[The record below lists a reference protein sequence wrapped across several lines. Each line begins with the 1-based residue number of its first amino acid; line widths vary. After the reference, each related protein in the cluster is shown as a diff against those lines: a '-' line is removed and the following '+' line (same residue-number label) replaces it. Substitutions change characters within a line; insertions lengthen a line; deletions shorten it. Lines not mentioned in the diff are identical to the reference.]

1 MLIVILF
8 SPFSAPSQNPN
19 MFGTLKGLDQ
29 SMNPQLMKYGR
40 ETDISIAQARREC
53 RRKLFNCY
61 SQLVR
66 PLGQNEIIDPY
77 REQFGQRILIKC
89 DSLKFRLQ
97 TPLENC
103 EKETF
108 VQAEPYFTSLALYD
122 AKNGRKLT
130 ENFYFDLNSE
140 HVKDMIVTNPN
151 GPLLN
156 GQATETNGVNG
167 TDEKSNTMQYQ
178 ALPKEFDA
186 LPADWLT
193 RPKQAILNVSVPH
206 PDIFLVVKI
215 EKILQGGINNTS
227 DAYVKAGKDP
237 KMGLKL
243 NKNVRMY
250 SQKIGHYRMPFAWA
264 ARPLFRLYSSDL
276 DAAIEFPAIYR
287 QDANKLKDE
296 DILKLLAEYR
306 RPEKF
311 SKLTVIPGFLKIMAE
326 PTSELPNSKRNQF
339 VRFTLTV
346 VPSKLNDTFFLIIS
360 KYSDSL
366 TTTLMPLK
374 PFPMPPIAEPS
385 FEIAE
390 FAANSDRDMYPF
402 TTFVNHLFIY
412 PQSLSFDSQKLFSRA
427 RNVAL
432 TIEVRDSDAEGAKS
446 IPVISTA
453 EQNYIHFL

>member
-1 MLIVILF
+1 
-8 SPFSAPSQNPN
+8 

-40 ETDISIAQARREC
+40 ETDISIAQSRREN

-61 SQLVR
+61 SQLLR
-66 PLGQNEIIDPY
+66 PLPHSEIIDPY

-103 EKETF
+103 EKETY

-151 GPLLN
+151 GPTLN
-156 GQATETNGVNG
+156 GQASETKGMNG
-167 TDEKSNTMQYQ
+167 TSDEKSEALQYQ

-186 LPADWLT
+186 LPVDWLT
-193 RPKQAILNVSVPH
+193 RPKQAILSVNAPH

-227 DAYVKAGKDP
+227 EAYVKAGKDP
-237 KMGLKL
+237 KMGQKL

-276 DAAIEFPAIYR
+276 DSAIEFPAIYR

-296 DILKLLAEYR
+296 DILKLLTEYR
-306 RPEKF
+306 KPDKF
-311 SKLTVIPGFLKIMAE
+311 SKLTVIPGFLKIMTE
-326 PTSELPNSKRNQF
+326 PISELPNSKQ
-339 VRFTLTV
+339 
-346 VPSKLNDTFFLIIS
+346 IS
-360 KYSDSL
+360 S
-366 TTTLMPLK
+366 
-374 PFPMPPIAEPS
+374 
-385 FEIAE
+385 
-390 FAANSDRDMYPF
+390 
-402 TTFVNHLFIY
+402 IY
-412 PQSLSFDSQKLFSRA
+412 
-427 RNVAL
+427 
-432 TIEVRDSDAEGAKS
+432 
-446 IPVISTA
+446 
-453 EQNYIHFL
+453 

>member
-1 MLIVILF
+1 
-8 SPFSAPSQNPN
+8 

-40 ETDISIAQARREC
+40 ETDISIAQSRREN

-61 SQLVR
+61 SQLLR
-66 PLGQNEIIDPY
+66 PLPQSEIIDPY

-103 EKETF
+103 EKETY

-151 GPLLN
+151 GPTLN
-156 GQATETNGVNG
+156 GQASETKGMNG
-167 TDEKSNTMQYQ
+167 TSDEKSEAMQYQ

-186 LPADWLT
+186 LPVDWLT
-193 RPKQAILNVSVPH
+193 RPKQAILSVNAPH
-206 PDIFLVVKI
+206 PDVFLVVKI

-227 DAYVKAGKDP
+227 EAYVKAGKDP
-237 KMGLKL
+237 KMGQKV

-276 DAAIEFPAIYR
+276 DSAIEFPAIYR

-296 DILKLLAEYR
+296 DILKLLTEYR
-306 RPEKF
+306 KPDKF
-311 SKLTVIPGFLKIMAE
+311 SKLTVVPGFLKIMTE
-326 PTSELPNSKRNQF
+326 PISELPNSKQI
-339 VRFTLTV
+339 
-346 VPSKLNDTFFLIIS
+346 SLI
-360 KYSDSL
+360 Y
-366 TTTLMPLK
+366 
-374 PFPMPPIAEPS
+374 
-385 FEIAE
+385 
-390 FAANSDRDMYPF
+390 
-402 TTFVNHLFIY
+402 
-412 PQSLSFDSQKLFSRA
+412 
-427 RNVAL
+427 
-432 TIEVRDSDAEGAKS
+432 
-446 IPVISTA
+446 
-453 EQNYIHFL
+453 

>member
-1 MLIVILF
+1 
-8 SPFSAPSQNPN
+8 

-40 ETDISIAQARREC
+40 ETDISIAQSRREN

-61 SQLVR
+61 SQLLR
-66 PLGQNEIIDPY
+66 PLPQSEIIDPY

-103 EKETF
+103 EKETY

-151 GPLLN
+151 GPTLN
-156 GQATETNGVNG
+156 GQASETKGMNG
-167 TDEKSNTMQYQ
+167 TSDEKSEALQYQ

-186 LPADWLT
+186 LPVDWLT
-193 RPKQAILNVSVPH
+193 RPKQAILSVNAPH
-206 PDIFLVVKI
+206 PDVFLVVKI

-227 DAYVKAGKDP
+227 EAYVKAGKDP
-237 KMGLKL
+237 KMGQKL
-243 NKNVRMY
+243 NKNVRLY

-276 DAAIEFPAIYR
+276 DSAIEFPAIYR

-296 DILKLLAEYR
+296 DILKLLTEYR
-306 RPEKF
+306 KPDKF
-311 SKLTVIPGFLKIMAE
+311 SKLTVVPGFLKIMTE
-326 PTSELPNSKRNQF
+326 PINELPNSKQN
-339 VRFTLTV
+339 
-346 VPSKLNDTFFLIIS
+346 SLI
-360 KYSDSL
+360 Y
-366 TTTLMPLK
+366 
-374 PFPMPPIAEPS
+374 
-385 FEIAE
+385 
-390 FAANSDRDMYPF
+390 
-402 TTFVNHLFIY
+402 
-412 PQSLSFDSQKLFSRA
+412 
-427 RNVAL
+427 
-432 TIEVRDSDAEGAKS
+432 
-446 IPVISTA
+446 
-453 EQNYIHFL
+453 